1 MKEIKTMVSQ
11 LTKYIISLAIIF
23 ACLYAGIG
31 IQQVLQVSLPGSI
44 IGMLLLFTLLAT
56 GIVQSKW
63 VKPSASLFIR
73 YMMFLFVPISVGLM
87 EHFETLS
94 RNALPIFVS
103 AIGGSFLVLILM
115 AFILDRT
122 LKRSG
127 K

>member
-1 MKEIKTMVSQ
+1 MKEFTGMVTQLIKYFVS
-11 LTKYIISLAIIF
+11 LTIIF

-31 IQQVLQVSLPGSI
+31 IQHLLQVSLPGSI

-56 GIVQSKW
+56 GIVQPKW

-94 RNALPIFVS
+94 RNALPIFIS
-103 AIGGSFLVLILM
+103 AIGGSFIVLVLL
-115 AFILDRT
+115 ALILDRS
-122 LKRSG
+122 LKRRNQ
-127 K
+127 